1 MIPVAVFLSFLLL
14 TLPAVAQIN
23 CNEGMEPIDRD
34 APSSMDALEFTH
46 AVAAKEVILAKA
58 LAKFGYRVEV
68 SVQTVKGDAV
78 DGEFRQAFD
87 VFFDNN
93 GMRATKSVDVATNT
107 LSRFKLSDKDV
118 DTLVSAPPFAL
129 TPDVLAEKDA
139 VYSGR
144 QQVGQYSPSVFDLL
158 PRDDQAPLH
167 GFIGRVWVWPDKS
180 AVLRSCG
187 RSTAYPIAPMRY
199 EIRRQRVGEEYWF
212 PDSIRAD
219 EDVRTDDN
227 PVHLRVNVKYSD
239 YKAR

>member
-1 MIPVAVFLSFLLL
+1 MILVAVFLSFLLL
-14 TLPAVAQIN
+14 TLPAVAQVD

-34 APSSMDALEFTH
+34 ASSSMDAFEFTH
-46 AVAAKEVILAKA
+46 AVAANEVIFAKA
-58 LAKFGYRVEV
+58 LARFGYRVEV
-68 SVQTVKGDAV
+68 NVQTVKDDTV
-78 DGEFRQAFD
+78 DGDFRQVFD
-87 VFFDNN
+87 VLFDDR
-93 GMRATKSVDVATNT
+93 GARIAKPVDVATNT

-118 DTLVSAPPFAL
+118 DTFVSVPPFAL

-144 QQVGQYSPSVFDLL
+144 QQIGDYSPSVFDLL

-167 GFIGRVWVWPDKS
+167 GFVGRVWVWPSKS

-212 PDSIRAD
+212 PSSIRAD
-219 EDVRTDDN
+219 EDARTDGN
-227 PVHLRVNVKYSD
+227 PVHLRVNVEYSD